1 MSASIIA
8 LYEILGYPSDHCPDC
23 VSWDKFTT
31 QFDYIRKTT
40 GFDINTR
47 RLTFAMSAD
56 KRTQLIAMLAPW
68 PTKLRMTLLEAAE
81 LLGTLG
87 DACRACRW
95 ARTRFCALQNYV
107 NNLLRSRYHTIVNV
121 YKRTG
126 KALVLKKQLPQVLL
140 RRLPILV
147 ARVAREMAQLLWS
160 TNQSFLVPKLVQLEC
175 QFLNNYLVDRTNLWE
190 MQIGHFIPREPSFT
204 SAGDSSLT
212 GGELCPTSS
221 VSGLRLSGNP
231 RSGDGCACITSTL
244 STSTSTKWSFS

>member
-31 QFDYIRKTT
+31 QFGYIRKTT

-47 RLTFAMSAD
+47 SLTFAMPAD

-126 KALVLKKQLPQVLL
+126 KALVLKKQLPKVLL
-140 RRLPILV
+140 RRLPIL
-147 ARVAREMAQLLWS
+147 VAREMAQLLWS
-160 TNQSFLVPKLVQLEC
+160 TNQSFLVPQLVQLEC
-175 QFLNNYLVDRTNLWE
+175 QFLNDYLVDRTNLWE

-221 VSGLRLSGNP
+221 VSGLRSSGNP